1 MMESTFQSYV
11 VFRAVN
17 GFKLTRQMT
26 VYFSQSTVYFHDIT
40 FYFARVISCWMS
52 LWRIAVKFH
61 YQENRL
67 KSVKT
72 IFELVL
78 ENSFL
83 RTCPTQSRLVR
94 GINQFSLITSLITL
108 IAIVSQND
116 YFSKILKFVVV
127 PTFWKFGYFDRLA
140 QSHSSGPVN
149 IVRINFGGQNGIF
162 TMVIPT

>member
-1 MMESTFQSYV
+1 MCPIVFQSYV

-61 YQENRL
+61 YRENRF
-67 KSVKT
+67 KSVKM

-94 GINQFSLITSLITL
+94 GINQFSLITPLITL
-108 IAIVSQND
+108 IAVI
-116 YFSKILKFVVV
+116 SKWLFFLRFWNFLLFPHFGNSNILTDWLKVILV
-127 PTFWKFGYFDRLA
+127 
-140 QSHSSGPVN
+140 
-149 IVRINFGGQNGIF
+149 GQL
-162 TMVIPT
+162 TLSE